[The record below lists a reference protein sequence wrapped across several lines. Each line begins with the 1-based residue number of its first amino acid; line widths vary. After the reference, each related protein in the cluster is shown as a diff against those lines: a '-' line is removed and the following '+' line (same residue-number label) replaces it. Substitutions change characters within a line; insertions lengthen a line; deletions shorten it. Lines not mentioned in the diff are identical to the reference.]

1 MTRKSQI
8 MFNLKL
14 FSTKNLYRLAIK
26 KEWIKKDI
34 EKIKNHAFCR
44 LILNSRP
51 LLAELGPLL
60 INTQCTII

>member
-1 MTRKSQI
+1 MAKKSQI

-26 KEWIKKDI
+26 KEWRKIDE

-51 LLAELGPLL
+51 H
-60 INTQCTII
+60 